1 MHHFKWRGSVLAYL
15 RTRAA
20 MLTAGTWREHTS
32 AMRAEANLLLDH
44 VTTHR
49 GRIAVDDPGLGFK
62 PVNLDALPAWWP
74 AQAHAIVTGW
84 RPPARPPGNHAALLR
99 AR

>member
-1 MHHFKWRGSVLAYL
+1 
-15 RTRAA
+15 

-62 PVNLDALPAWWP
+62 PVNLDALPA
-74 AQAHAIVTGW
+74 
-84 RPPARPPGNHAALLR
+84 
-99 AR
+99 

>member
-1 MHHFKWRGSVLAYL
+1 
-15 RTRAA
+15 
-20 MLTAGTWREHTS
+20 
-32 AMRAEANLLLDH
+32 MRAEANLLLDH

-99 AR
+99 VDKIAAQQAHTDPASEEGQRDCPDLG